1 MGILNPAA
9 LPFLSL
15 LGILVLI
22 YLRERWRQRIEVPSF
37 LLWDAV
43 PEDKTHI
50 RRFLPDLLFFAQALL
65 LLLLIGGLLRPY
77 RSETVTETHGNR
89 HILVV
94 DTSASMQA
102 REGRTR
108 RFDLALDEAKQVVRS
123 LGPLDESMVIS
134 ISSRPQVVSGL
145 TSDHLLVQHL
155 LEMLQPVDTST
166 NLDLGVELA
175 LAQRG
180 RDGRRGRV
188 HVFTDLPRSALSLP
202 QEQVRELAYHRVG
215 KNDDNVALA
224 AFHLYQN
231 PFQTYSQAQA
241 YMLVRNYASQ
251 SKQGTLTLQLDD
263 QPVFKKEFTLA
274 AREAASFSMKGFE
287 HAGKLVAKIEPSDAL
302 ALDNQA
308 LSWLA
313 ERSLR
318 RLVVVSPVKSLHE
331 ELTRVSE
338 SIPGLAITAMTPEKF
353 SSESL
358 NPQDVALFHQFVP
371 SATVAVNSLY
381 VFPPPDN
388 PLFPVIAE
396 AADLSILDW
405 RQEHDLLRNLRY
417 VDALP
422 LKKARVLALPPW
434 AQVLIS
440 SRTKTSEVPLALT
453 GEKDG
458 HRVVCLAFDL
468 HKGNLTNS
476 DNLTLLLLFLNT
488 LRWLLP
494 PDPAVPQLVST
505 GEAFFLPPGTT
516 PDSLRLRPPR
526 GEEQAI
532 ETDMVEVDQ
541 IGEYRL
547 DGSRYHGTLYANL
560 FDEAESDIARREEK
574 EPAQAQPNVEPAAA
588 PQEVTRSVPRE
599 FGRSLYY
606 GAAIILT
613 LEWLYALWRYSRM
626 RTA

>member
-1 MGILNPAA
+1 MGILNPTA
-9 LPFLSL
+9 LPLLTL
-15 LGILVLI
+15 LGLLVLI
-22 YLRERWRQRIEVPSF
+22 YLRERWRQRIDVPS
-37 LLWDAV
+37 LLFWRAV
-43 PEDKTHI
+43 QEDKARL

-77 RSETVTETHGNR
+77 RSRTVTEIHGNR

-108 RFDLALDEAKQVVRS
+108 RFDLALDEAKQVVKS

-134 ISSRPQVVSGL
+134 ISTRPQVVSGL
-145 TSDHLLVQHL
+145 TNDHLLVLHL
-155 LEMLQPVDTST
+155 LEALQPVDTST

-175 LAQRG
+175 LAQRD
-180 RDGRRGRV
+180 RDGRRGLV
-188 HVFTDLPRSALSLP
+188 HVFTDLPSSSLSLP
-202 QEQVRELAYHRVG
+202 PEQVQELAYHRIG
-215 KNDDNVALA
+215 KNDDNLALA

-241 YMLVRNYASQ
+241 YMLVRNYAYHA
-251 SKQGTLTLQLDD
+251 KNGTLTLQLNG
-263 QPVFKKEFTLA
+263 QPVFRREFTLA
-274 AREAASFSMKGFE
+274 AREAASFSVKGFE
-287 HAGKLVAKIEPSDAL
+287 HAGKLMARIEPNDAL

-313 ERSLR
+313 ERSER
-318 RLVVVSPVKSLHE
+318 RLVVVSPVQTLHR
-331 ELTRVSE
+331 ELARVSE
-338 SIPGLAITAMTPEKF
+338 SIPGLTLAAMTPEAF
-353 SSESL
+353 SPERL

-371 SATVAVNSLY
+371 SATVPVNSLY
-381 VFPPPDN
+381 VFPPPNN
-388 PLFPVIAE
+388 PLFPIVAE

-417 VDALP
+417 VEALP

-440 SRTKTSEVPLALT
+440 SRTKMSEVPLAFT

-468 HKGNLTNS
+468 NTGNLTNS

-494 PDPAVPQLVST
+494 PDVATPHVVPT
-505 GEAFFLPPGTT
+505 GEAFFLPVGTAS
-516 PDSLRLRPPR
+516 DSLRLLSPR
-526 GEEQAI
+526 GEEQVI
-532 ETDMVEVDQ
+532 ETDTVEIDQ

-547 DGSRYHGTLYANL
+547 AGSQYQTILYANL
-560 FDEAESDIARREEK
+560 FDEMESDIARREEK
-574 EPAQAQPNVEPAAA
+574 VPSAKPASLALQG
-588 PQEVTRSVPRE
+588 PQDETRTVPQE

-606 GAAIILT
+606 VAAAVSI
-613 LEWLYALWRYSRM
+613 LEWLYAMWRYY
-626 RTA
+626 RTGTP